1 MRHLHIIKISP
12 VTTRQGYSQK
22 EMHKHFGFFAEKS
35 DGEMCHLSPQV
46 HLASPAER
54 QHKSHEEF
62 GQCQLNS
69 RPLLHRGSLGVLSSS
84 LFYKTVR
91 GEEARTEHPKCPAQ
105 SLSPASELPGSWRF
119 LQRCPQLTPCSRL
132 FSQVPC
138 KIGVACNHSN
148 SISGVCKLF
157 KCRCK
162 LYSQRQAESLLKIYI
177 LNLFVFYNPNVF
189 FQLFFTF
196 FLTVFHSLPS
206 PLYLGGGV
214 LARAMQIVNRQQF
227 LKSYK

>member
-1 MRHLHIIKISP
+1 MEKC
-12 VTTRQGYSQK
+12 VTYHHKCIWPALQKGSTNPTRS
-22 EMHKHFGFFAEKS
+22 
-35 DGEMCHLSPQV
+35 LV
-46 HLASPAER
+46 NASWTP
-54 QHKSHEEF
+54 
-62 GQCQLNS
+62 GLCCT
-69 RPLLHRGSLGVLSSS
+69 GGVWGVLSSS

-119 LQRCPQLTPCSRL
+119 LQRCSQLTPCSVL